1 MRRIIT
7 LALVL
12 ALAGWSC
19 SSGGGGQSG
28 AAAGAGSAVGAGSA
42 ATVASGGT
50 PDSPDP
56 LADFNG
62 IWKGTSVSSMNAAMV
77 KITFN
82 IKREGNQ
89 FKGKYLCAP
98 LNAVCRNN
106 TPHGWVTGQINA
118 RGFRVAMEDTS
129 WCMYFMDD
137 FYPPKADGEYTCYMN
152 GGIADQGTFKLKG
165 PPEPTDEG
173 APAKPQP

>member
-1 MRRIIT
+1 MRRIMT

-19 SSGGGGQSG
+19 SSGQGGKSSS
-28 AAAGAGSAVGAGSA
+28 AGSVGSA
-42 ATVASGGT
+42 GT

-56 LADFNG
+56 LMDFTG
-62 IWKGTSVSSMNAAMV
+62 IWRGRSVSSMNAASA

-82 IKREGNQ
+82 MKREGNQ
-89 FKGKYLCAP
+89 IKGDYRCAP
-98 LNAVCRNN
+98 GNATCRNN
-106 TPHGWVTGQINA
+106 VQRGWVSGQIGA
-118 RGFRVAMEDTS
+118 RGFRVSLEDTS
-129 WCMYFMDD
+129 WCTYFMDE

-165 PPEPTDEG
+165 PPMPTDEG
-173 APAKPQP
+173 AGAAPQH